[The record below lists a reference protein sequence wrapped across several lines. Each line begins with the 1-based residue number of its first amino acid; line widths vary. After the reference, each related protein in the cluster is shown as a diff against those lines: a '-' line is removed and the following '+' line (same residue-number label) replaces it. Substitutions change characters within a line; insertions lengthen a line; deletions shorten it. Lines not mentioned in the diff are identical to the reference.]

1 MAINFPNSPQIGDQ
15 VQIGTY
21 VYTWTGDTWDRTV
34 IDVTTS
40 VSTAVANLVDSAPTS
55 LDTLNELAAALGDDA
70 SFSTTVNNAI
80 AAKVAQTD
88 YDSFVSATNTSL
100 GTKATTATYTFTIA
114 AADTWTDQ
122 TGYFTLAKTV
132 SGLTSSDTPI
142 LDLDLAASTV
152 ANIEDIQAAWGTVY
166 RAATTTDTITL
177 YALEAPVFPE
187 NTPVQVRV
195 VR

>member
-1 MAINFPNSPQIGDQ
+1 MAINFPNSPSIGDT
-15 VQIGTY
+15 VYIGAY
-21 VYTWTGDTWDRTV
+21 QYTWTGTTWDRIV
-34 IDVTTS
+34 IDTQAAVNQ
-40 VSTAVANLVDSAPTS
+40 AVANVVDSAPAA

-70 SFSTTVNNAI
+70 NFATTVTNAL
-80 AAKVAQTD
+80 A
-88 YDSFVSATNTSL
+88 
-100 GTKATTATYTFTIA
+100 TKATTATYTFTIA

-132 SGLTSSDTPI
+132 SGITSSDTPI

>member
-1 MAINFPNSPQIGDQ
+1 MAINFPNSPSIGDQ

-40 VSTAVANLVDSAPTS
+40 VSTAVANLVDSAPTA

-70 SFSTTVNNAI
+70 SFSTTVNNAL
-80 AAKVAQTD
+80 A
-88 YDSFVSATNTSL
+88 
-100 GTKATTATYTFTIA
+100 TKATTATYTFTIL

-132 SGLTSSDTPI
+132 SGITSSDTPI